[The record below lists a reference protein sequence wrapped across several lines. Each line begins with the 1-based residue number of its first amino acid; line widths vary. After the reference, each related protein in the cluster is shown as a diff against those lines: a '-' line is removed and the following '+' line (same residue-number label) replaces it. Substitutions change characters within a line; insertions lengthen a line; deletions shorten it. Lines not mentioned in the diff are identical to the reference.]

1 MLLCTPQNLTDY
13 LLQRYLDACEQQ
25 NPGLAER
32 KIAAVSGEITDL
44 LAHRYPQPW
53 PHVPP
58 IIRYIASVISAYQTA
73 EAITTLVTTEGATE
87 NEWIPL
93 QKEWKRA
100 TDILD
105 QIASGKRK
113 IPLDEVIED
122 REDASVAV
130 VAPPPLFDMKGF

>member
-1 MLLCTPQNLTDY
+1 MLLCTLPNLSDY
-13 LLQRYLDACEQQ
+13 LLQGYLDACEAQ

-32 KIAAVSGEITDL
+32 TIEAVSGEIADL
-44 LAHRYPQPW
+44 LAYRYPQPW
-53 PHVPP
+53 PLVPP
-58 IIRYIASVISAYQTA
+58 IIRYIASVISAYRTA

-105 QIASGKRK
+105 EIASGKRK
-113 IPLDEVIED
+113 IPLDEEIAE

-130 VAPPPLFDMKGF
+130 VAPRPMFDFRGF